1 MDKWCEIITGSFLTH
16 LIYQY
21 CPLTK
26 MTMKGTIVF
35 KKRVKINSYFLPHSR
50 MIKPSD
56 CAHACSKM
64 PKCMSWT
71 TNGPTSCLLKDKM
84 PLHAWATGIVSGLKG
99 EWSVKDSML
108 TCHRPGFFPQSGS
121 TTLYAVDDENS
132 SGSFA
137 VADDFGDIWKNFS
150 NTGEYITVLY
160 SVCDV

>member
-1 MDKWCEIITGSFLTH
+1 MNVLPRKSLSAILLFFGSSTETESY
-16 LIYQY
+16 IYNMY
-21 CPLTK
+21 
-26 MTMKGTIVF
+26 
-35 KKRVKINSYFLPHSR
+35 NSYDR

-99 EWSVKDSML
+99 EWKVHDSML

-121 TTLYAVDDENS
+121 TTLYAVDSDDRL
-132 SGSFA
+132 GSFA
-137 VADDFGDIWKNFS
+137 VADDFREIWTNFS
-150 NTGEYITVLY
+150 NTGKYM
-160 SVCDV
+160 

>member
-1 MDKWCEIITGSFLTH
+1 MSYLGKSFSAILLFLVH
-16 LIYQY
+16 
-21 CPLTK
+21 PLTYLK
-26 MTMKGTIVF
+26 VIFNMY
-35 KKRVKINSYFLPHSR
+35 YFLDR

-99 EWSVKDSML
+99 EWSVQDSML

-121 TTLYAVDDENS
+121 ATLYAVDNDDRL
-132 SGSFA
+132 GSFA
-137 VADDFGDIWKNFS
+137 VADDFREIWANFS
-150 NTGEYITVLY
+150 NTGKYT
-160 SVCDV
+160 